1 MRIAGFCGRLRRLE
15 SQQQKNETA
24 EASAAPLI
32 EVTTATAI
40 VRELPRFLEATGS
53 LTGDQQTDVAPS
65 IAGKVVAVGVNLGSY
80 VRQGQM
86 IVRLDDVDLKLRVEQ
101 AQAQV
106 AQAQAA
112 IQGTREIGLAV
123 MGSRCACF

>member
-1 MRIAGFCGRLRRLE
+1 LRIAGFCGRLRRLE

-32 EVTTATAI
+32 EVTNATAI